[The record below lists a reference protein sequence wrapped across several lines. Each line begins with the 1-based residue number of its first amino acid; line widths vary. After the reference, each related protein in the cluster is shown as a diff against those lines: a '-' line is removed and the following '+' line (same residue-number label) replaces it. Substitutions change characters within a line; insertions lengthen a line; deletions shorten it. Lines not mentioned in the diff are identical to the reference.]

1 MRLWRLIPFILVV
14 GGGVSVASLLSRSP
28 VHDTQDSFTGT
39 LSAIDSMSLSV
50 RPDEGS
56 VMTFLVDDPATLPP
70 GLVAGARV
78 TVRYDTRDSGGR
90 RLLHVALA
98 SSDAPAPGAATPET
112 GSLEPA
118 PQASP
123 TAAPASEMSAAVPA
137 ATALPASLQ
146 PREADR
152 REPPQRGP
160 LHTAALAL
168 LVVTG
173 AFLVISSWR

>member
-1 MRLWRLIPFILVV
+1 MRFWRLLPSILLI
-14 GGGVSVASLLSRSP
+14 GGGVSVASLLARSP
-28 VHDTQDSFTGT
+28 ARDTQGSFTGT
-39 LSAIDSMSLSV
+39 LSAIDSLSLSV

-70 GLVAGARV
+70 GLMAGARV

-98 SSDAPAPGAATPET
+98 ANDTPAAGASTPEA
-112 GSLEPA
+112 GSARPG

-123 TAAPASEMSAAVPA
+123 MPIPETSAVVPA

-152 REPPQRGP
+152 REPPQSGP
-160 LHTAALAL
+160 LHAAAVAL

>member
-1 MRLWRLIPFILVV
+1 MRLWRLLSSLLLI
-14 GGGVSVASLLSRSP
+14 GGGVSVASLLARSP
-28 VHDTQDSFTGT
+28 AREIQGSFTGT
-39 LSAIDSMSLSV
+39 LSAIDSVSLSV

-70 GLVAGARV
+70 GLMAGARV

-98 SSDAPAPGAATPET
+98 ASDAPASGASAPEAGSAEPG
-112 GSLEPA
+112 

-123 TAAPASEMSAAVPA
+123 TPPPETETSAMVPA

-152 REPPQRGP
+152 RAPPQKGP
-160 LHTAALAL
+160 LHAAALAL

>member
-1 MRLWRLIPFILVV
+1 MRLWRLLSLVLLI
-14 GGGVSVASLLSRSP
+14 GGGVSVASLLARSP
-28 VHDTQDSFTGT
+28 ARDTQGSLTGT
-39 LSAIDSMSLSV
+39 LSAIDSMSISV

-56 VMTFLVDDPATLPP
+56 AMTFLIDDPATLPP
-70 GLVAGARV
+70 GLMSGARV

-98 SSDAPAPGAATPET
+98 SADAPDSDA
-112 GSLEPA
+112 SA
-118 PQASP
+118 PQADSSQPAPAASPSP
-123 TAAPASEMSAAVPA
+123 TPKTDLSALLPEG
-137 ATALPASLQ
+137 TTLPASLQ

-152 REPPQRGP
+152 RAPPQRGP
-160 LHTAALAL
+160 LHTAALAV